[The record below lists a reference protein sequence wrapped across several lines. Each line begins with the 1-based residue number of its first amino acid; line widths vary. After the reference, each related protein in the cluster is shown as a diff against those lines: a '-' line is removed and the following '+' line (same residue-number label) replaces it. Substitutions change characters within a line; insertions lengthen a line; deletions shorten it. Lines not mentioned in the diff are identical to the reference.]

1 MGGNTKDT
9 SASGNAS
16 VDITTVLYI
25 APDAPSE
32 GKIVGAAAAASAVAG
47 RALDLAAEERL
58 EEILSITPGDPVFS
72 G

>member
-1 MGGNTKDT
+1 M
-9 SASGNAS
+9 A
-16 VDITTVLYI
+16 TVLYI

-32 GKIVGAAAAASAVAG
+32 GKIVGAAVAASVMAG

-58 EEILSITPGDPVFS
+58 EENLSITPGDPVFS